1 MIMENKMKMKF
12 TFERKFL
19 ELYQECPES
28 QRHDFLIAII
38 EYGLDMKKPDL
49 HGKAFELFVQAKID
63 LDRSW
68 RLYFNGINQ
77 PETHKRGGAPI
88 GNRNACKTIPK
99 QYQNN
104 TNFKPL
110 YNNKFNINN
119 IFNKENFVEEP
130 FLEPLKKWIYYKQEL
145 NEAFKTR
152 STIEACYRN
161 LLILSGHDPVKAI
174 SIVDQSITNGWKR
187 LFKLEKD
194 NTHNSRATNH
204 STINSHFDNDPD
216 KFVNEKTW

>member
-19 ELYQECPES
+19 ELYLQCPET
-28 QRHDFLIAII
+28 QRPDFLIAII

-49 HGKAFELFVQAKID
+49 HEKAFELFVQAKIE

-68 RLYFNGINQ
+68 RLYLNGINQ

-104 TNFKPL
+104 TNRIPL
-110 YNNKFNINN
+110 YNNNNNLFNI
-119 IFNKENFVEEP
+119 EDLVEAP
-130 FLEPLKKWIYYKQEL
+130 FLEPFQKWIYYKQEL

-161 LLILSGHDPVKAI
+161 LLILSDHDPVKAI
-174 SIVDQSITNGWKR
+174 SIVDQSITNGWKN
-187 LFKLEKD
+187 LYGLDKV
-194 NTHNSRATNH
+194 NTYNSRASNH
-204 STINSHFDNDPD
+204 STTNSHFDNDPD